1 MIWHYYCEL
10 SVITQT
16 LLLSLQE
23 KGKMP
28 VNRYDIPKELWFL
41 VDRLHKIGMEKYG
54 LFTLS
59 GLQNEM
65 IEIRE
70 WLDTIPNTPIRKFKM
85 KTILLLIYQA
95 YMYIFIDI
103 GAKSSSL
110 FSQFLKYILTQIV
123 MIFFF

>member
-1 MIWHYYCEL
+1 M
-10 SVITQT
+10 SFRTVFF
-16 LLLSLQE
+16 LSLQE

-41 VDRLHKIGMEKYG
+41 VDRLHKIGMEKSG

-70 WLDTIPNTPIRKFKM
+70 WLDTIPNTPIRKFKNG
-85 KTILLLIYQA
+85 TIL
-95 YMYIFIDI
+95 
-103 GAKSSSL
+103 
-110 FSQFLKYILTQIV
+110 
-123 MIFFF
+123 